1 MRFSKWLLLF
11 TFLLTSTILFAQD
24 SKQITKQELFWLR
37 YYAHLQFSENWKLRT
52 ELEERMYI
60 NPWRQ
65 HQILFRNN
73 LERKLGKGMKV
84 AIGFT
89 WFEQTLPHDPSDEDV
104 YTRIELRP
112 QQEIA
117 FKQQFSDRFYLSH
130 RYWFEERFFQKLDN
144 RVPVGGYEFR
154 VLRIRYKLQ
163 GNFDIIPAEGLK
175 GKLTLSVHDE
185 VMINV
190 GGKIVQN
197 TFDQNRLG
205 VALSYGLTDNFALE
219 GSFFNWFQQ
228 RSSGVDYF
236 NRNIWRLTV
245 KHHMRLRKK

>member
-1 MRFSKWLLLF
+1 MRFLKWLPFLIL
-11 TFLLTSTILFAQD
+11 LLTSTTTAAQD
-24 SKQITKQELFWLR
+24 SKQVTRQELFWLR
-37 YYAHLQFSENWKLRT
+37 YYAHIQLNENWKLRT
-52 ELEERMYI
+52 ELEDRTYI

-84 AIGFT
+84 ALGFT
-89 WFEQTLPHDPSDEDV
+89 WFEQTLPHDPSDDNV

-112 QQEIA
+112 QQEIM

-130 RYWFEERFFQKLDN
+130 RYWFEERFFQQLDN
-144 RVPVGGYEFR
+144 HLPTGGYEFGALR
-154 VLRIRYKLQ
+154 VRYKLQ
-163 GNFDIIPAEGLK
+163 GNFDIIPTESLK
-175 GKLTLSVHDE
+175 GKLTLSIHDE
-185 VMINV
+185 VMINI
-190 GGKIVQN
+190 GGEIVQN

-205 VALSYGLTDNFALE
+205 VALRYGLTDHFALE

-236 NRNIWRLTV
+236 NRNIGRLTLM
-245 KHHMRLRKK
+245 HHMQLQKG